1 MHVLVLPTEQYCPD
15 HEPLAGIFQRHQIEA
30 LLATGQDRIGVVSV
44 RMRHS
49 VPMYLKTF
57 AFRLVGL
64 GLDNGLAPVPTR
76 ELLTEAHRR
85 WSNPSTTLTST
96 ELDGVPVMRI
106 EGLYG
111 LAPSPIFDAIWWQ
124 RTAWHAVR
132 EYIAQ
137 YGRPDL
143 IHAHNA
149 MSAGLLAAKIKRKLG
164 IPFVL
169 SEHSSAY
176 HQNMVPRVWF
186 GALRRAF
193 KEADEVMPV
202 SAALWETVEARLGH
216 LGVTPRI
223 IGNVLPPFFAATPPV
238 VHSSGPKPVCL
249 CVASLL
255 GIKNHSGLLE
265 AFALLRQRFPDA
277 VLRLLGDGPLRGRL
291 EARAAAPDLSGAVI
305 FLGAGDQMRVR
316 DEMDAADFLVFPSHF
331 ETFGVVVIE
340 AMARGRPVVAM
351 RSGGPAETVDDA
363 TGRLVDPGNPV
374 ALADAMAGMLEH
386 PERYD
391 PMRIRAVA
399 EARWGADA
407 FCTRLRQIYA
417 STVSEGWSK
426 EGACHGAPA

>member
-30 LLATGQDRIGVVSV
+30 LRATGEDRLGVVSV
-44 RMRHS
+44 RMHHS
-49 VPMYLKTF
+49 VPMYLKTLS
-57 AFRLVGL
+57 FRLAGRR
-64 GLDNGLAPVPTR
+64 LDNGLSPVPTR
-76 ELLTEAHRR
+76 KLLPEARRR
-85 WSNPSTTLTST
+85 WRNPSTTLSRT

-111 LAPSPIFDAIWWQ
+111 IAPNPIFDAIWWQ
-124 RTAWHAVR
+124 RTAWHAVL

-137 YGRPDL
+137 HGRPDL

-149 MSAGLLAAKIKRKLG
+149 LSAGLLAAKVRRKLG

-169 SEHSSAY
+169 SEHSSSY

-186 GALRRAF
+186 RALRRAF
-193 KEADEVMPV
+193 KEADEVLPV
-202 SAALWETVEARLGH
+202 SAALWGTVEARLGP

-223 IGNVLPPFFAATPPV
+223 IGNVLPPYFAATPPIV
-238 VHSSGPKPVCL
+238 RSLGRKPVCL

-255 GIKNHSGLLE
+255 DIKNHSGLLE
-265 AFALLRQRFPDA
+265 AFALLRRRFPDA

-316 DEMDAADFLVFPSHF
+316 NEMDAADFLVFPSHF

-363 TGRLVDPGNPV
+363 TGRLVDPDDPV
-374 ALADAMAGMLEH
+374 ALADAMAEILEH
-386 PERYD
+386 PKRYD
-391 PMRIRAVA
+391 PKHIRAVA

-417 STVSEGWSK
+417 GAVSAGWSK